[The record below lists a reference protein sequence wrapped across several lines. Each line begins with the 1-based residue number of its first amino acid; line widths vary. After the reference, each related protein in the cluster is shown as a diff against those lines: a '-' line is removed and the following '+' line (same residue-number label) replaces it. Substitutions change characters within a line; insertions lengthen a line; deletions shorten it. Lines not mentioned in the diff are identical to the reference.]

1 MILQLTFPHLDQHV
15 QYAARIIWG
24 GGGGG
29 GGGGPSESPDV
40 HLGNLNPHQMQLLQ
54 PQLAVYFRAAQ
65 SVQLV
70 YMSIILLR
78 QYFGIFGTP
87 GG

>member
-15 QYAARIIWG
+15 QYAARIIW
-24 GGGGG
+24 
-29 GGGGPSESPDV
+29 GGGPSESPDV